1 MIKTIGAMIKRFYND
16 DSAWPEDSWHEDED
30 LLVDGEPIGDRSFD
44 DIPDDAAVI
53 LSGGV
58 VFGLPN
64 GTETSMELHFKRWLK
79 RQTTTVVLVE
89 CDHSAVDQVKAA
101 VKAAGGRVR

>member
-1 MIKTIGAMIKRFYND
+1 MIKTSGAMFKRFYND
-16 DSAWPEDSWHEDED
+16 DSAWPEDSWHEDEE
-30 LLVDGEPIGDRSFD
+30 LLVNGESIGDGSFD
-44 DIPDDAAVI
+44 DIPDDAEVI

-64 GTETSMELHFKRWLK
+64 GTETSMELHLKRWLK

-101 VKAAGGRVR
+101 VKAAGGRVL

>member
-1 MIKTIGAMIKRFYND
+1 MIKASGAMFKRFYSD
-16 DSAWPEDSWHEDED
+16 DSAWPEDSWHEDEE
-30 LLVDGEPIGDRSFD
+30 LLVNGEIHGDGSFD
-44 DIPDDAAVI
+44 DISDDATIV

-89 CDHSAVDQVKAA
+89 CDQSAVDQVKAA
-101 VKAAGGRVR
+101 VKAAGGRVL

>member
-1 MIKTIGAMIKRFYND
+1 MIKTSGAMFKRFYND
-16 DSAWPEDSWHEDED
+16 DSAWPKDSWHEDEE
-30 LLVDGEPIGDRSFD
+30 LLVNGEPIGDGSFD
-44 DIPDDAAVI
+44 DIPDDAEVI

-64 GTETSMELHFKRWLK
+64 GTETSMELHLKRWLK

-101 VKAAGGRVR
+101 VKAAGGRVL

>member
-1 MIKTIGAMIKRFYND
+1 MIKTSGAMFKRFYND
-16 DSAWPEDSWHEDED
+16 NSAWPEDSWHEDEE
-30 LLVDGEPIGDRSFD
+30 LLVNGEACGDGSLDG
-44 DIPDDAAVI
+44 IPDDAAVI

-89 CDHSAVDQVKAA
+89 CDQSAVDQVKAA
-101 VKAAGGRVR
+101 VKAAGGRVL